1 MAGILNLFKHKL
13 VVVELSV
20 EAVKFKK
27 LAMVALL
34 DDLSVFEDDDFIRK
48 SGSISL
54 V

>member
-1 MAGILNLFKHKL
+1 M
-13 VVVELSV
+13 VEFGV

-34 DDLSVFEDDDFIRK
+34 KHFSIFEDDDLIRK